1 MRLLDTNTWPGL
13 LWEALWSPDHCTQE
27 SEWIPTLLCLVL
39 LLCCQLSELIKVSS
53 LPLYHHFYKIHP
65 MITLLM
71 TTECFQMFNSPNST
85 TTMECKVLT
94 ACAELSVCIAVSVHS
109 WQIKP
114 TLKFT
119 GHFCFS
125 WITEKELV
133 KNKGKV
139 CVILRVQQGLE
150 IYLEKCFVQGLF

>member
-1 MRLLDTNTWPGL
+1 M
-13 LWEALWSPDHCTQE
+13 
-27 SEWIPTLLCLVL
+27 V
-39 LLCCQLSELIKVSS
+39 
-53 LPLYHHFYKIHP
+53 
-65 MITLLM
+65 TLLM
-71 TTECFQMFNSPNST
+71 TTECFQMLNSPNST

-94 ACAELSVCIAVSVHS
+94 LCAELSVCIAMSMHI

-119 GHFCFS
+119 GHFFYFN

-139 CVILRVQQGLE
+139 CVMLRVQQGLE
-150 IYLEKCFVQGLF
+150 IYLEKCFVQ